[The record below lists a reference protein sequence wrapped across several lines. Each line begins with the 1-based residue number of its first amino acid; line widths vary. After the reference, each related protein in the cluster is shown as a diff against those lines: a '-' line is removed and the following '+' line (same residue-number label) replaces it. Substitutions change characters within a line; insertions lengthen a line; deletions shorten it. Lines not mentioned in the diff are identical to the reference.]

1 MDFLKENYISLMIA
15 TGGLSL
21 ILGYAQKIPSALFG
35 FFKRYTT
42 TTIKINE
49 WEKVYYETLEF
60 LTSKYEKKNFRTF
73 RLTSQSFGKNKAR
86 NKNKPTF
93 TLGVGVHLIFY
104 KKTPTLIYLESHSSE
119 MTAYERENLYITM
132 FTRKKQKVLDF
143 IDEIAKYNEEEGTF
157 EVYVSEGRIW
167 KFCKRLRNRDFK
179 TILIKDKNFEIIKKA
194 LDNFVS
200 KEEWYLEN
208 GLPYQLGMM
217 LYGAPGSGKSS
228 IIHAIASYLNYPLYY
243 LSPENIADISNL
255 MYELPEK
262 CLLVMEDIDSNE
274 MLHDRVDDKETI
286 TFDNGN
292 NNNNNKKPQPVS
304 LSTVLNSLDGLISNH
319 GRILLA
325 TTNHIEK
332 LDAAVTREGR
342 FDIKIELNYA
352 DDEIFKQF
360 VNNFYPERLKDIENI
375 SIKEDVT
382 TAKLLNFVLREKT
395 FEEILEM
402 VEDKK

>member
-1 MDFLKENYISLMIA
+1 MDFLKENYISLMVA

-21 ILGYAQKIPSALFG
+21 ILGYAQKIPSALFR

-73 RLTSQSFGKNKAR
+73 RLTSQSFGKNKAK

-143 IDEIAKYNEEEGTF
+143 IDEIAKYNEEAGTF

-208 GLPYQLGMM
+208 GLPYQLGIM
-217 LYGAPGSGKSS
+217 LHGAPGSGKSS

-274 MLHDRVDDKETI
+274 MLHDRVDDKEDN

-292 NNNNNKKPQPVS
+292 NNNKKTQPVS

-352 DDEIFKQF
+352 DTEIFKQF
-360 VNNFYPERLKDIENI
+360 INNFYPERLKDVENI
-375 SIKEDVT
+375 SIKGDVT